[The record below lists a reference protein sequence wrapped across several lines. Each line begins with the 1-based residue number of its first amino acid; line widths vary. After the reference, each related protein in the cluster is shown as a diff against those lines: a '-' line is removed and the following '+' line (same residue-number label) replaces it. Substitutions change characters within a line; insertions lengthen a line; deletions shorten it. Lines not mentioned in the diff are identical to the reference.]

1 MFRLPFDICF
11 LVRGFQGFQRF
22 CCREADYLCK
32 ESVLIKLEPTAM
44 EINSLADFLVCNLE
58 IMISEQ
64 FQNVSSI
71 GPFAKAAV

>member
-1 MFRLPFDICF
+1 MFRLPLDICF
-11 LVRGFQGFQRF
+11 LVRGFQC